1 MFIKRCTR
9 NKNGKPH
16 AYWQLVES
24 YRTARGPRHR
34 TVAYLG
40 ELSACERHGWARL
53 AAQLDS
59 KAESSAQ
66 QQLLLFES
74 LSEPDDNEPVPDQ
87 VEVNLESVRVRNTRD
102 FGDVYLALILWRT
115 LGYPQR
121 GWDEFFQGQGLDSA
135 RQVADAPKL
144 WRRSDV
150 PWALMACILTIA
162 RLVEP
167 DSELHVE
174 DTWYR
179 RTALADVL
187 GISPDKVNDSRL
199 YRTLDVV
206 LPLKDKIQMHLKQR
220 IGELFAPDFDLLLY
234 DLTSTYGFGK
244 LTTSFEGQCKA
255 NPQARYGYSRD
266 HRPDCKQVCIA
277 LVATGDGFPLG
288 YEVFDGN
295 RGDVTTVEEIVQ
307 WMQSKYGR
315 ARRVWVM
322 DRGLV
327 SESNLGF
334 IRGQGGYYLVG
345 TPRSMLKRFQ
355 KQLLEGDWSQVCEG
369 IEVQLVDSP
378 DGKETFILCR
388 SVDRRQKERA
398 IHQRFVQRI
407 EYGLNKLQQELAKVG
422 KVRDRGVVERRIG
435 RLLGSNTRAAGAFKI
450 ELIDDTTSAAGL
462 RLRWSRIQQ
471 WDRWAE
477 LSEGCYLLRTNLR
490 GRSAQELWQTY
501 MHLTDVEAVFR
512 TGKSDLR
519 IRPIWHQLQHRVQG
533 HILFSFLAYALW
545 KALQIWMER
554 AGLGRGVRTVLE
566 ELARLKSTDVVL
578 GTSCGRQV
586 KLCCITEPD
595 AAQRALLDRLGLL
608 IPERL
613 GRPRWVRRPENMAEM

>member
-40 ELSACERHGWARL
+40 ELSACEKHGWARL

-59 KAESSAQ
+59 KAASKAQ

-74 LSEPDDNEPVPDQ
+74 LSDPYDTEPVPDQ

-115 LGYPQR
+115 LGL
-121 GWDEFFQGQGLDSA
+121 DEFFQGQGLDSA
-135 RQVADAPKL
+135 HQ
-144 WRRSDV
+144 DV

-179 RTALADVL
+179 RTGLADML

-206 LPLKDKIQMHLKQR
+206 LPLKNKIQMHLNQR

-234 DLTSTYGFGK
+234 DLTSTY
-244 LTTSFEGQCKA
+244 FEGQCKA

-277 LVATGDGFPLG
+277 LVATRDGFPLG

-307 WMQSKYGR
+307 WMESKYGR

-327 SESNLGF
+327 SESNLAF

-345 TPRSMLKRFQ
+345 TPRSMLKRFE
-355 KQLLEGDWSQVCEG
+355 KQLLKGDWSQVCEG
-369 IEVQLVDSP
+369 IEVQLVDAP
-378 DGKETFILCR
+378 DGQETFVLCR
-388 SVDRRQKERA
+388 SVNRRQKEKA
-398 IHQRFVQRI
+398 IHERFVQRI
-407 EYGLNKLQQELAKVG
+407 QSGLTRLDQELAKSC
-422 KVRDRGVVERRIG
+422 KRRDRGVIERRIG
-435 RLLGSNTRAAGAFKI
+435 RLLGCNSRAAGAFKI

-462 RLRWSRIQQ
+462 RLQWSRIEA
-471 WDRWAE
+471 WDRWAQ
-477 LSEGCYLLRTNLR
+477 LSEGCYLLRTNLT

-501 MHLTDVEAVFR
+501 MQLMDVEAVFR

-578 GTSCGRQV
+578 GTSCGRQI

-595 AAQRALLDRLGLL
+595 AAQRALLDRLGLV

-613 GRPRWVRRPENMAEM
+613 GRPRWVQRPENPDLSG

>member
-24 YRTARGPRHR
+24 YRTVRGPRHR
-34 TVAYLG
+34 TIAYLG
-40 ELSACERHGWARL
+40 ELSACEKHGWARL
-53 AAQLDS
+53 GAQLDS
-59 KAESSAQ
+59 KAASKAQ

-74 LSEPDDNEPVPDQ
+74 LSGPDDTEPVPDQ
-87 VEVNLESVRVRNTRD
+87 VEVNLKSIRVRNTRD
-102 FGDVYLALILWRT
+102 FGDVYLALTLWRA
-115 LGYPQR
+115 LGL
-121 GWDEFFQGQGLDSA
+121 DEFFQEQGLDSA
-135 RQVADAPKL
+135 RQ
-144 WRRSDV
+144 DV

-162 RLVEP
+162 RFVEP

-179 RTALADVL
+179 RTGLADML
-187 GISPDKVNDSRL
+187 GVSPDKVNDSRL
-199 YRTLDVV
+199 YRTLDMV
-206 LPLKDKIQMHLKQR
+206 LPLKPKIEMHLKQR

-234 DLTSTYGFGK
+234 DVTSTY
-244 LTTSFEGQCKA
+244 FEGQCKA

-277 LVATGDGFPLG
+277 LVATQDGFPLG

-295 RGDVTTVEEIVQ
+295 RSDVTTVEQIV
-307 WMQSKYGR
+307 MLMESKYGR
-315 ARRVWVM
+315 VRRVWVM

-334 IRGQGGYYLVG
+334 IRGRGGYYLVG

-355 KQLLEGDWSQVCEG
+355 KQLLDGDWSQVCEG
-369 IEVQLVDSP
+369 IEVQLLDSP
-378 DGKETFILCR
+378 DGKETFVLCR
-388 SVDRRQKERA
+388 SVDRRLKEKA
-398 IHQRFVQRI
+398 IHERFVQRI
-407 EYGLNKLQQELAKVG
+407 ESSLTRLDQELARSCKR
-422 KVRDRGVVERRIG
+422 RDRGVIERRIG
-435 RLLGSNTRAAGAFKI
+435 RLLGCNSRAAGAFKI
-450 ELIDDTTSAAGL
+450 ELIDDATSAAGL
-462 RLRWSRIQQ
+462 RLQWCRIED
-471 WDRWAE
+471 WTRWAQ
-477 LSEGCYLLRTNLR
+477 LSEGCYLLRTNLT

-501 MHLTDVEAVFR
+501 MQLMDVEAVFR

-566 ELARLKSTDVVL
+566 ELARLKITDVVL

-586 KLCCITEPD
+586 KLCCVTEPD

-613 GRPRWVRRPENMAEM
+613 GRPRWVHRLENMTEM

>member
-1 MFIKRCTR
+1 MFIKRSIR

-24 YRTARGPRHR
+24 YRTARGPRHQ

-40 ELSACERHGWARL
+40 ELSTCEKHGWARL

-59 KAESSAQ
+59 KAERLAQ
-66 QQLLLFES
+66 QQLLLFED
-74 LSEPDDNEPVPDQ
+74 LSDRYDTEPVPDQ
-87 VEVNLESVRVRNTRD
+87 VEVNLNSVRVRNTKD

-115 LGYPQR
+115 LGLN
-121 GWDEFFQGQGLDSA
+121 EFFQEQGLDSA
-135 RQVADAPKL
+135 RQ
-144 WRRSDV
+144 DV

-162 RLVEP
+162 RFVEP

-179 RTALADVL
+179 RTALADML
-187 GISPDKVNDSRL
+187 GVSPDKVNDTRL
-199 YRTLDVV
+199 YRTLDVI
-206 LPLKDKIQMHLKQR
+206 LPLKPKIEKHLKQR
-220 IGELFAPDFDLLLY
+220 IGELFAVDFDLLLY
-234 DLTSTYGFGK
+234 DVTSTYGFGK

-277 LVATGDGFPLG
+277 LVATQDGFPLG

-295 RGDVTTVEEIVQ
+295 CSDVTTVEQIVTL
-307 WMQSKYGR
+307 MESKYGPV
-315 ARRVWVM
+315 RRIWVM

-327 SESNLGF
+327 SESNLAF
-334 IRGQGGYYLVG
+334 IRGRGGCYLVG

-355 KQLLEGDWSQVCEG
+355 KQLLDGDWSAVCEG
-369 IEVQLVDSP
+369 IEVQLVDTP
-378 DGKETFILCR
+378 DGKETFVLCR
-388 SVDRRQKERA
+388 SADRRQKEKA
-398 IHQRFVQRI
+398 IHERFVQRI
-407 EYGLNKLQQELAKVG
+407 ESGLTRLDQELAKSR
-422 KVRDRGVVERRIG
+422 KRRDRGVIERRIG
-435 RLLGSNTRAAGAFKI
+435 RLLGCNSRAAGAFRI
-450 ELIDDTTSAAGL
+450 ELIDDSTSTAGL
-462 RLRWSRIQQ
+462 RLQWCCIEDWTRWV
-471 WDRWAE
+471 E

-501 MHLTDVEAVFR
+501 MQLMDVEAVFR

-545 KALQIWMER
+545 KSLQIWMER

-566 ELARLKSTDVVL
+566 EVARLKSTDVVL
-578 GTSCGRQV
+578 RTSCGRQI
-586 KLCCITEPD
+586 KLCCVTEPD
-595 AAQRALLDRLGLL
+595 AAQRALLDRLGLV

-613 GRPRWVRRPENMAEM
+613 GRPRWVPRPENIM

>member
-34 TVAYLG
+34 TIAYLG
-40 ELSACERHGWARL
+40 ELSACEKHGWARL

-59 KAESSAQ
+59 KAARKAQ
-66 QQLLLFES
+66 QQLLLLES
-74 LSEPDDNEPVPDQ
+74 LSDPHNTELVPDQ
-87 VEVNLESVRVRNTRD
+87 VQVNLNSVRIRNTRD

-115 LGYPQR
+115 LGL
-121 GWDEFFQGQGLDSA
+121 DEFFQEQGLDSA
-135 RQVADAPKL
+135 RQ
-144 WRRSDV
+144 DV
-150 PWALMACILTIA
+150 PWALMACIVTIA
-162 RLVEP
+162 RFVEP

-179 RTALADVL
+179 RTSLADML
-187 GISPDKVNDSRL
+187 GIRPDKVNDSRL
-199 YRTLDVV
+199 YRTLDRV

-234 DLTSTYGFGK
+234 DVTSTY
-244 LTTSFEGQCKA
+244 FEGQCKA
-255 NPQARYGYSRD
+255 NPEARYGYSRD
-266 HRPDCKQVCIA
+266 HRGDCKQICIA
-277 LVATGDGFPLG
+277 VVATQDGFALG
-288 YEVFDGN
+288 YEVFAGN
-295 RGDVTTVEEIVQ
+295 RADVSTVEEIVQ
-307 WMQSKYGR
+307 WMQDKYGR

-327 SESNLGF
+327 SESNLAF
-334 IRGQGGYYLVG
+334 IRGRGGYYLVG

-355 KQLLEGDWSQVCEG
+355 KQLLDGDWSQVCER
-369 IEVQLVDSP
+369 IEVQLVDAP
-378 DGKETFILCR
+378 DGKETFVLCR
-388 SVDRRQKERA
+388 SADRRQKEKA
-398 IHQRFVQRI
+398 IHERFVQRI
-407 EYGLNKLQQELAKVG
+407 EYGLNKLQQELAKAG
-422 KVRDRGVVERRIG
+422 KARDRGVIERRIG

-462 RLRWSRIQQ
+462 RLRWSRIPQ

-477 LSEGCYLLRTNLR
+477 LSEGCYLLRTNLT

-501 MHLTDVEAVFR
+501 MHLIDVEAVFR

-519 IRPIWHQLQHRVQG
+519 IRPIWHQLPHRVQG

-545 KALQIWMER
+545 KTLQSWMER

-578 GTSCGRQV
+578 GTSCGRQI
-586 KLCCITEPD
+586 KLCCITQPD
-595 AAQRALLDRLGLL
+595 AAQRALLDRLGLM

-613 GRPRWVRRPENMAEM
+613 GRPRWVRRPENITEM